1 MSDPPDDSY
10 VPARAVSGEVLIP
23 ARESGPSHVPR
34 PAPGSS
40 PGPAEADE
48 EKVMSLFEHLSE
60 LRRRIAISIA
70 AIAVGAV
77 VGFLLAPRIV
87 QLLLEPVPGGR
98 VFFLTLSGGFLIQL
112 RIAVVVG
119 ILLALPV
126 VLYQLWAFV
135 SPGLTPRERRAALPW
150 IPLTIVF
157 FLLGAAVAYVTMPY
171 AIGFLLGFQITGSLE
186 SLLSAEAYFGFV
198 TTIFLV
204 FGAVMQFPAVL
215 VLLSKL
221 GVLSV
226 ERLRSS
232 RRYVA
237 VGIVLFAVVA
247 TPGQDPVSPLIMSG
261 VMYVLYEFTI
271 VLLRRSG
278 APADA

>member
-1 MSDPPDDSY
+1 MSDHAGESRGP
-10 VPARAVSGEVLIP
+10 VRAVSGEVLIP
-23 ARESGPSHVPR
+23 ARQPR
-34 PAPGSS
+34 TEPPGTTPASS
-40 PGPAEADE
+40 PEPSEPGE
-48 EKVMSLFEHLSE
+48 EKVMSLVDHLSE
-60 LRRRIAISIA
+60 LRRRIAISLA
-70 AIAVGAV
+70 AVALGAV
-77 VGFLLAPRIV
+77 VGFVLAPRIV
-87 QLLLEPVPGGR
+87 EVLLYPVPGGR

-112 RIAVVVG
+112 RIAVIVG
-119 ILLALPV
+119 ILLALPI

-171 AIGFLLGFQITGSLE
+171 AIGFLLGFQIPGSLE

-204 FGAVMQFPAVL
+204 FGSVMQFPAVL

-237 VGIVLFAVVA
+237 VGIVVFAVVA

-271 VLLRRSG
+271 LLLRRSG
-278 APADA
+278 AAADG